1 MNSKNTNHRHISLT
15 RTDHCD
21 FRLSEKLKFERKPF
35 FNIPENLQKKQSPKV
50 VLWKVSFQPGTVPA
64 V

>member
-15 RTDHCD
+15 GTDHCD

-35 FNIPENLQKKQSPKV
+35 FNIPENLQKKRSYYGKFPFSQEQYLRYKN
-50 VLWKVSFQPGTVPA
+50 
-64 V
+64 